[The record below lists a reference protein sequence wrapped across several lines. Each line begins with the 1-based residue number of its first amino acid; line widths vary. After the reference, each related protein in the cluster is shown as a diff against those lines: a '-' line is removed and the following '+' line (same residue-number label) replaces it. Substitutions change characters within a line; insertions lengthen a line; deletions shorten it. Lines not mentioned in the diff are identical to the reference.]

1 MKMEKIEILF
11 NVSMK
16 YTEAQTQKHT
26 RNDDDDDDDD
36 DYPEPHH

>member
-36 DYPEPHH
+36 DYPQPHR